1 MSKETKVIKEQES
14 NKFVIDNSGLIL
26 LCEVSHKDDDSE
38 WGKTSF
44 VKVVGEFDSVDE
56 AEAFAD
62 EKGIALWGEIKDWNL
77 DIVY

>member
-1 MSKETKVIKEQES
+1 MTKETKVIKEQES

-26 LCEVSHKDDDSE
+26 LCEVSHKDDGSE
-38 WGKTSF
+38 WGETSF
-44 VKVVGEFDSVDE
+44 VKVVDEFDSVDE

-62 EKGIALWGEIKDWNL
+62 EKDITLWGEIQDWNL